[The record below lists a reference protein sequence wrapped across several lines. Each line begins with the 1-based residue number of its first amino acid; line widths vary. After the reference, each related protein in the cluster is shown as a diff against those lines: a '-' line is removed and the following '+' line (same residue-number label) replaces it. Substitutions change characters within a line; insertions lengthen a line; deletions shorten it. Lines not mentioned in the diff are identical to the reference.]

1 MYIFSHLGKGPSYPQ
16 RLWLKQSPFHLRSP
30 LNRKGQPQQILKSSC
45 MNEETICLSF
55 QITFL
60 NIDYG
65 PNIDTDP
72 CKVLTNRFF
81 FWSFAH
87 HLPISFQFTPRDLRP
102 LGKSMPLMASHLAWL
117 VFAGGEAD
125 V

>member
-72 CKVLTNRFF
+72 CKVLTNHFF
-81 FWSFAH
+81 S
-87 HLPISFQFTPRDLRP
+87 
-102 LGKSMPLMASHLAWL
+102 GASHITFPFLFSSL
-117 VFAGGEAD
+117 PGT
-125 V
+125 